1 MTRHPERGRREQPAV
16 AVFDGELRRPRRRT
30 FCFLIAALLV
40 VASIPAFARSW
51 RIADFHSTVA
61 IDDRGFTTVT
71 ERLDLV
77 FVGSFNGIWRSIP
90 VEYPGPRGTNYSLFV
105 KVESVTDGDD
115 RPLKYEVSRDGD
127 FKKIKIYVPG
137 ASDTSRTVLIT
148 YSSPN
153 AVRWF
158 DDHDEFYWNVTGND
172 WPVPIDHAS
181 ALVSLP
187 ENTTGSLKAQAF
199 TGVYGS
205 HDQEATAVVNGSHV
219 EFETTNPMPM
229 RGGMT
234 VDVFIPKGLLR
245 EPGALTK
252 ALWFLRSNIVV
263 LVPLWFFA
271 VMFTLWWFKGRDPDP
286 GRSIA
291 PQYEPPPN
299 MTPAEAGTLIDDTL
313 DPRDITSTIVDLAV
327 RGYLKIEQTDKPGL
341 FSHHKDY
348 DFHLLKEQATWMN
361 DKDLVPFERVILENM
376 FWGAKLTSLSGL
388 KNRFYTAIPVI
399 KSDIFSSLRTKGMYF
414 LDPQSA
420 AGYSFVALLII
431 AAPLVLGQVT
441 GRINFFESIG
451 LAIAAGVVSAI
462 IFFLFARVM
471 SAKTMLGARTRIQV
485 LGFQDFMNRVD
496 ADRIKR
502 LPPDTFEKYLPYAMA
517 LGVEAAWA
525 KAFAGIVTQPPSWY
539 SGPYTPGYWNPMLFT
554 TDMHTMANSAHQAM
568 IASPRASST
577 GSGWSGGGGFS
588 GGGFSGG
595 GFGGGGGGAF

>member
-1 MTRHPERGRREQPAV
+1 MNCHPERGCARKPA
-16 AVFDGELRRPRRRT
+16 ALSLGGGFAHPSRRT
-30 FCFLIAALLV
+30 LCFLLAALLL
-40 VASIPAFARSW
+40 VASLPAFARSW
-51 RIADFHSTVA
+51 RIADFHSTIA
-61 IDDRGFTTVT
+61 IDDRGFTTIT
-71 ERLDLV
+71 ERIDLV

-105 KVESVTDGDD
+105 KVESVTDADS
-115 RPLKYEVSRDGD
+115 RPLKYEVSRDGAY
-127 FKKIKIYVPG
+127 KKIKIYIPG
-137 ASDTSRTVLIT
+137 ASDASRTVLIT

-172 WPVPIDHAS
+172 WPVPIDHVS

-187 ENTTGSLKAQAF
+187 ENTAGGLRAQAF

-205 HDQEATAVVNGSHV
+205 HDAEASAVVNGSRV

-234 VDVFIPKGLLR
+234 IDVFIPKALLH

-252 ALWFLRSNIVV
+252 AIWFLRSNMVV
-263 LVPLWFFA
+263 LVPLWVFA
-271 VMFTLWWFKGRDPDP
+271 VMFTMWWFKGRDPDP

-348 DFHLLKEQATWMN
+348 DFHLLKEQATWAN
-361 DKDLVPFERVILENM
+361 DKGLAPFERVVLENM
-376 FWGAKLTSLSGL
+376 FWGGKLTSLSSL

-399 KSDIFSSLRTKGMYF
+399 KDDIFSSLRRKGMYL
-414 LDPQSA
+414 LDPESA
-420 AGYSFVALLII
+420 AGYSLVALIII
-431 AAPLVLGQVT
+431 AIPLVLGQVT
-441 GRINFFESIG
+441 GAISLFESVG

-471 SAKTMLGARTRIQV
+471 SAKTLLGARTRIQV

-525 KAFAGIVTQPPSWY
+525 IAFAGIVTQPPSWY
-539 SGPYTPGYWNPMLFT
+539 AGPYTPGLWNPMLFT
-554 TDMHTMANSAHQAM
+554 TDMHTMASSAHQAM
-568 IASPRASST
+568 IAAPRASST
-577 GSGWSGGGGFS
+577 GSGWSSGGGFS

>member
-1 MTRHPERGRREQPAV
+1 MRRKTRGPVVRIIV
-16 AVFDGELRRPRRRT
+16 ISL
-30 FCFLIAALLV
+30 LISACAT
-40 VASIPAFARSW
+40 SAFARSW
-51 RIADFHSTVA
+51 RIAEFHSTIA

-90 VEYPGPRGTNYSLFV
+90 VEYPGPQGTNYSLFL
-105 KVESVTDGDD
+105 KVESVTDLEN

-137 ASDTSRTVLIT
+137 AVDTSKTVLIT

-187 ENTTGSLKAQAF
+187 ENTAGGLRAQAF

-205 HDQEATAVVNGSHV
+205 HDQEATANVTGSRV
-219 EFETTNPMPM
+219 EFETTNPLPM
-229 RGGMT
+229 RGGLT
-234 VDVFIPKGLLR
+234 VDVFIPKGLLHA
-245 EPGALTK
+245 PSTLTK
-252 ALWFLRSNIVV
+252 AMWFLRSNIVV
-263 LVPLWFFA
+263 LVPFWVFA
-271 VMFTLWWFKGRDPDP
+271 VMFAVWWYKGRDPDP
-286 GRSIA
+286 GRSVA

-299 MTPAEAGTLIDDTL
+299 IKPAEAGTLIDDSL
-313 DPRDITSTIVDLAV
+313 DPRDITCTLVDLAV
-327 RGYLKIEQTDKPGL
+327 RGYVKIEATDKPGL
-341 FSHHKDY
+341 FTHRKDY
-348 DFHLLKEQATWMN
+348 DFHLLKEQATWTSDPN
-361 DKDLVPFERVILENM
+361 LAPFERVVLENM
-376 FWGAKLTSLSGL
+376 FWGAKLTSLSAL

-399 KSDIFSSLRTKGMYF
+399 KDDIFSSLRQKGMYF

-420 AGYSFVALLII
+420 AGYSFVGLII
-431 AAPLVLGQVT
+431 IAIPLVIAQVT
-441 GRINFFESIG
+441 GAVNLFESVP
-451 LAIAAGVVSAI
+451 LAIGAGVISAI
-462 IFFLFARVM
+462 IFFPFARVM
-471 SAKTMLGARTRIQV
+471 TAKTVLGARTRQSI
-485 LGFQDFMNRVD
+485 LGFQEFMNRVD

-539 SGPYTPGYWNPMLFT
+539 AGPYTPGYWNPMLFT
-554 TDMHTMANSAHQAM
+554 TDLHTMANTAHQAM
-568 IASPRASST
+568 VAAPRASST
-577 GSGWSGGGGFS
+577 GSGWSSGGGFS